1 MDFKDKIVV
10 ITGSEGGIGYIA
22 AELMIKKGA
31 SVIGVDLRQ
40 NNGINL
46 NKEKYEFM
54 KTDVSNVLEIKKL
67 FSNIITKYNKID
79 ILLNCAGITSL
90 DGVMDITSELWDT
103 MLDVNLKSVFFCCQN
118 ALKTMIKQRS
128 GKIVN
133 VSSIAGECGGK
144 VVGANYSA
152 SKAGVISL
160 TMSLALFG
168 ADYNINVN
176 CVAPGPTETPMT
188 SVWGSEINKNLK
200 NSIPLKR
207 FAKPV
212 EIAEAILFL
221 ASDKSNYITGETLNV
236 NGGFLMD

>member
-1 MDFKDKIVV
+1 MDFKDKTVV

-22 AELMIKKGA
+22 ADLMIKNGA

-40 NNGINL
+40 NNGSKL
-46 NKEKYEFM
+46 DAGKYEFIQ
-54 KTDVSNVLEIKKL
+54 TDVSDVEEIEKL
-67 FSNIITKYNKID
+67 FEQVISIYKHID
-79 ILLNCAGITSL
+79 ILLNCVGITSL
-90 DGVMDITSELWDT
+90 DAVNEITSELWDK
-103 MLDVNLKSVFFCCQN
+103 MFDVNLKSVFFCCRN
-118 ALKTMIKQRS
+118 ALKNMIPRGS

-133 VSSIAGECGGK
+133 ISSIAGECGGK
-144 VVGANYSA
+144 VVGAHYSA

-160 TMSLALFG
+160 TKSLALYA

-188 SVWGSEINKNLK
+188 SVWGSKINDNLK
-200 NSIPLKR
+200 KAIPLKR
-207 FAKPV
+207 FAEPV

-221 ASDKSNYITGETLNV
+221 ASEKSNYITGETLNI